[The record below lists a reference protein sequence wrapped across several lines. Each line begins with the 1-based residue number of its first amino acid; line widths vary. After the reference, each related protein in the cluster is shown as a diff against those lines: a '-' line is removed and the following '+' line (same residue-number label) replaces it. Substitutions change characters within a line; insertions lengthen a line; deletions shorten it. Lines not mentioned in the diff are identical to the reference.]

1 MTKTLESL
9 VGSVFPELLLLSR
22 KKGLSSSL
30 QSPQEWHALM
40 GPAGGLCLPLIS
52 HALGPSGQSHCDVTG
67 KQAEARAVQTW
78 SVCLLVSKF

>member
-30 QSPQEWHALM
+30 HSPQEQHALM
-40 GPAGGLCLPLIS
+40 GTHGWALSAPALPMHWAPLAS
-52 HALGPSGQSHCDVTG
+52 PTVM
-67 KQAEARAVQTW
+67 
-78 SVCLLVSKF
+78 